1 MKEMG
6 QKARARKCTQAT
18 TSMLVVDVEVQRL
31 LKELL
36 ASLRDLGAYRPTK
49 VLPEVLI
56 LTGITQVQT

>member
-1 MKEMG
+1 MG
-6 QKARARKCTQAT
+6 QKARARKYTQAT
-18 TSMLVVDVEVQRL
+18 TSTVVVDVEVQRL

-36 ASLRDLGAYRPTK
+36 ASLRDLGAYRPTE